1 MIGETSMQTIN
12 MTAWNHKVSHNCLH
26 ALLEAGYRKPRD
38 IAFVRVS
45 RLLRIPEVDAN
56 DVASMLFA
64 LNDAVFK
71 ARNISCPPGSF
82 DLTREELAERVRK
95 PCKEYRLDSKPR
107 KLLSLTAIE
116 MIKIASH
123 DMAVIPQMVRKKHFM
138 LGKPDP
144 EALLSLPSIQKKE
157 PCEGR
162 WWAAS
167 SDAPDAKWE
176 DQLRDEE
183 YENQA
188 DPSYDCCDD
197 LPVIHQRKCARKIPV
212 FC

>member
-1 MIGETSMQTIN
+1 MQTIN

-26 ALLEAGYRKPRD
+26 ALLEAGYRKPWD

-45 RLLRIPEVDAN
+45 RLLQIPEVDAN
-56 DVASMLFA
+56 DVASVLSA
-64 LNDAVFK
+64 LNDAIYK
-71 ARNISCPPGSF
+71 TPGSLASF
-82 DLTREELAERVRK
+82 NLTREELAELVRK
-95 PCKEYRLDSKPR
+95 ICKEYRLDSKPK

-116 MIKIASH
+116 LIKIANH
-123 DMAVIPQMVRKKHFM
+123 DMAVIPQMVRKIKHFM

-144 EALLSLPSIQKKE
+144 EALLSLPSIQKKD
-157 PCEGR
+157 PREGR

-167 SDAPDAKWE
+167 SDTYDAKWE
-176 DQLRDEE
+176 DQLRDKE

>member
-1 MIGETSMQTIN
+1 MQTIN

-45 RLLRIPEVDAN
+45 RLLNIPEVDAN

-64 LNDAVFK
+64 LNDAVFN
-71 ARNISCPPGSF
+71 ARNISCSPGSF

-95 PCKEYRLDSKPR
+95 LCKEYRLDSKPK

-116 MIKIASH
+116 LIKIANH
-123 DMAVIPQMVRKKHFM
+123 DMAVIPQMVRKIKHFM

-144 EALLSLPSIQKKE
+144 EDLLSLPLIQKKA
-157 PCEGR
+157 PREGR

-167 SDAPDAKWE
+167 SDAPYIKWE
-176 DQLRDEE
+176 DQLRKEE
-183 YENQA
+183 SENWE

-197 LPVIHQRKCARKIPV
+197 LPVVQRHKCDRITPV

>member
-1 MIGETSMQTIN
+1 MQTIN

-26 ALLEAGYRKPRD
+26 ALLEAGYREPRD

-45 RLLRIPEVDAN
+45 RLLNIPEVDAN
-56 DVASMLFA
+56 DVASMLSA
-64 LNDAVFK
+64 LSDTVYK
-71 ARNISCPPGSF
+71 ARKNPCSPGSF
-82 DLTREELAERVRK
+82 DITREELAERVRK
-95 PCKEYRLDSKPR
+95 LCKEYRLDSKPK

-116 MIKIASH
+116 LIKIANH
-123 DMAVIPQMVRKKHFM
+123 DMAVIPQMVRKIKHFM

-162 WWAAS
+162 WWTAS

-197 LPVIHQRKCARKIPV
+197 LPVIHQRKCVRKIPI

>member
-1 MIGETSMQTIN
+1 MQTIC
-12 MTAWNHKVSHNCLH
+12 MSAWNHKVSHNCLH

-64 LNDAVFK
+64 LNDAVFN

-95 PCKEYRLDSKPR
+95 LCKEYRLDSKPK

-116 MIKIASH
+116 LIKIANH
-123 DMAVIPQMVRKKHFM
+123 DMAVIPQMVRKIKHFM

-197 LPVIHQRKCARKIPV
+197 LPVIHQRKCVRKIPI